1 MYCNIVLTMFKWTI
15 SSSTALPVLLC
26 TPCERTYECQC

>member
-1 MYCNIVLTMFKWTI
+1 MQCRYTLIWTI

-26 TPCERTYECQC
+26 TACDCTYECQC